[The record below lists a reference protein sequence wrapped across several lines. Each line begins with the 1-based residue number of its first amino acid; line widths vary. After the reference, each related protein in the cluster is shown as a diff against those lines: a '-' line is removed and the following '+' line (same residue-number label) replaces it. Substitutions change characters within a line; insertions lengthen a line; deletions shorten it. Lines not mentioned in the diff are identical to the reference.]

1 MKSSRSAKN
10 RRVSKPRQR
19 KQQHLL
25 EVTVRREVARAQRAR
40 RVFGVVCKSVLLV
53 ALGVGAWLGGKEGLR
68 RFLWENPDYYLTE
81 VRVPTEGALTR
92 EQILTT
98 SGIVLGRNIFS
109 IDLAHA
115 REALERLPQIERV
128 EVRRKLPNRIDIAMT
143 ERQPIAW
150 VTDRPGEDPTTSERA
165 FLIDARG
172 VVMRSKRLLPEYL
185 HLPVIAGV
193 VLENLASGQRVRTFE
208 MQAALDLVRLTAD
221 NMRFQPRILDIGKRY
236 CVVATDQNR
245 RRITFGLTGI
255 DEQLAKLMRC
265 LDFIEPTGR
274 EIQTVNLLVQRNT
287 PVVFAEPPQPEL
299 EPDAAPSL
307 PPKSTSSKEKEK
319 PATATKKTEPAATPR
334 AKESTP
340 SGRKREP
347 AESVKKPFRL
357 HG

>member
-1 MKSSRSAKN
+1 MKPPRPAKN

-25 EVTVRREVARAQRAR
+25 EVTVRRDVARAQRTR
-40 RVFGVVCKSVLLV
+40 RIFSVVCKTILVIGLLV
-53 ALGVGAWLGGKEGLR
+53 GAYVGGKEGLR
-68 RFLWENPDYYLTE
+68 RFLWENPDYFLTE

-115 REALERLPQIERV
+115 REALDKLPQVERV
-128 EVRRKLPNRIDIAMT
+128 EVRRKLPNRIDIAIT

-150 VTDRPGEDPTTSERA
+150 ITDHPGEDPTTSDKA
-165 FLIDARG
+165 FLVDARG

-185 HLPVIAGV
+185 HLPVISGV
-193 VLENLASGQRVRTFE
+193 VLENLTPGQRVRTFE

-221 NMRFQPRILDIGKRY
+221 NTRFQPRSLDIGKRY

-245 RRITFGLTGI
+245 RKITFGLKGI
-255 DEQLAKLMRC
+255 DAQLAKLMRY
-265 LDFIEPTGR
+265 LDYIEPTGR

-287 PVVFAEPPQPEL
+287 PVVFAEPPKPEP
-299 EPDAAPSL
+299 EPDLIPT
-307 PPKSTSSKEKEK
+307 PPKPATSKEKEK
-319 PATATKKTEPAATPR
+319 PAIAVKKAEPAATPR
-334 AKESTP
+334 AKGSTP

-347 AESVKKPFRL
+347 TESVKKPFRL